1 MALETEG
8 LCVGER
14 LKIGRRKLRIE
25 PASGKKSANG
35 CLKTGSGVIGKT
47 GAAPVGTRKMKGA
60 EQALFAEV
68 EVIERGD
75 ESVDVGIV
83 TVMGIGIVQMLGT
96 VVVIGVTGIGMTMG
110 IAPTAAT
117 IVERMTETEIVLI
130 VVAMMTVGRI
140 GAAVVMMTVLGKLR
154 ARGPV
159 MMDLVVGSDAER
171 VGSTG
176 AWSVG
181 SVPRVFSLSVVA
193 TSLINSSLAHP
204 LR

>member
-75 ESVDVGIV
+75 ESVDVEIV

-96 VVVIGVTGIGMTMG
+96 VVVIGVTRYAMQSLDERFAEAFALSRTDPAAVQR
-110 IAPTAAT
+110 IAPE
-117 IVERMTETEIVLI
+117 VLKFFERFEHLK
-130 VVAMMTVGRI
+130 A
-140 GAAVVMMTVLGKLR
+140 
-154 ARGPV
+154 
-159 MMDLVVGSDAER
+159 
-171 VGSTG
+171 
-176 AWSVG
+176 
-181 SVPRVFSLSVVA
+181 LSK
-193 TSLINSSLAHP
+193 TP
-204 LR
+204 